1 MVRERNGDDV
11 CSLSRVRICSRL
23 RDEYRCSFPVGLNV
37 MSATSQ
43 PHRIESSIAFLNA
56 PTRRFAKVHC
66 SRVCRKGNRKLMKHG
81 KVKRDVGKGGTHL
94 PCALV
99 GDA

>member
-1 MVRERNGDDV
+1 MRVCRVWGLTSALVSERNGDDV
-11 CSLSRVRICSRL
+11 CSLRRVRIWSRL
-23 RDEYRCSFPVGLNV
+23 RDEYRWSLPVGLNV

-66 SRVCRKGNRKLMKHG
+66 SR
-81 KVKRDVGKGGTHL
+81 GGMQQ
-94 PCALV
+94 V
-99 GDA
+99 